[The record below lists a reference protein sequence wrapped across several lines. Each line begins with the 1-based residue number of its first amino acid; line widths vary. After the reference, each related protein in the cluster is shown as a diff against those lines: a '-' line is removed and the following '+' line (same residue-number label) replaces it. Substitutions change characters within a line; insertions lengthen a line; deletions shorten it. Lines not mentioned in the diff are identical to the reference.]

1 MHIPLTMKTTQ
12 LLSAAVILSQQ
23 CISISAKQ
31 SLRRRQS
38 QTTTSAAA
46 ADEPLLSIEQRELDT
61 RIIGGTEATED
72 RHSYA
77 VSLSDDIG
85 HFCGGSL
92 IAPDVVLTAA
102 HCQGGAYDVIV
113 GRHDVDDND
122 GEVIKTKYD
131 KPHPN
136 YNPSTTDQDFMLVF
150 LLSPVSVTNVDLVKL
165 NKDNNYPSV
174 GEEVTVMGWGDTN
187 IQDSVSDLSDV
198 LMHVDVNVI
207 SNNECDDSEGY
218 VSGYFDSY
226 NGQITNN
233 MLCAR
238 KVGGG
243 EDSCQGDSGGPLV
256 VKGGSAS
263 QDVQVGV
270 VSWGVGCASEHFPGV
285 YARVSKSYDWIEQ
298 EVCKGSNY
306 ASEASFDCGNV
317 STSSSGGGVIDDDE
331 DDYYTP
337 PSSGGGGST
346 TDDDMTNYF
355 YDLLGGK

>member
-31 SLRRRQS
+31 SLRRRQR
-38 QTTTSAAA
+38 QTTTSAAD
-46 ADEPLLSIEQRELDT
+46 DEPLSLSIEQRELDT
-61 RIIGGTEATED
+61 RIIGGNEATED

-113 GRHDVDDND
+113 GRHDVDDTD

-174 GEEVTVMGWGDTN
+174 DEEVTVMGWGDTN

-238 KVGGG
+238 VVGGG
-243 EDSCQGDSGGPLV
+243 EDACQGDSGGPLV
-256 VKGGSAS
+256 VKGGSATS
-263 QDVQVGV
+263 NQDVQVGV
-270 VSWGVGCASEHFPGV
+270 VSWGVGCAHQNFPGV
-285 YARVSKSYDWIEQ
+285 YSRISSAYDWIER
-298 EVCKGSNY
+298 EVCRGSNF
-306 ASEASFDCGNV
+306 A
-317 STSSSGGGVIDDDE
+317 
-331 DDYYTP
+331 
-337 PSSGGGGST
+337 
-346 TDDDMTNYF
+346 TDAGFNC
-355 YDLLGGK
+355 